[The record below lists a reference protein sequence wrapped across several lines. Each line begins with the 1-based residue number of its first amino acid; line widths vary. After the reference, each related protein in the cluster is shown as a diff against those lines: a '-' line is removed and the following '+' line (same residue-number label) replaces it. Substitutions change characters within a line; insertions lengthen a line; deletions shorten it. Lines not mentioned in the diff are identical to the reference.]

1 MPRVICRFE
10 VKCQIE
16 FFFVVMELTFGDEL
30 RTWDDWFDEIK
41 RLSSPQLSDLMDV
54 GIPSSVR
61 FAESELAE
69 PSVE

>member
-30 RTWDDWFDEIK
+30 CTWDDWFDEIK
-41 RLSSPQLSDLMDV
+41 RLSSLQLSDLMDV
-54 GIPSSVR
+54 GMSSSAC

>member
-1 MPRVICRFE
+1 M
-10 VKCQIE
+10 KCQIE

-41 RLSSPQLSDLMDV
+41 RLSSLQLSDLMDV
-54 GIPSSVR
+54 GMSSSPC

>member
-1 MPRVICRFE
+1 M
-10 VKCQIE
+10 KCQIE

-30 RTWDDWFDEIK
+30 RTWDEWFDEIK
-41 RLSSPQLSDLMDV
+41 RLSTLQLSDPMDV